1 MLETM
6 RVIYLLFLVVAMI
19 VGFARANPK
28 KATVPQTPRPTIQIP
43 EELAGPLARPLPL
56 GARPLPPRPTPVPPL
71 HVSAAIAN
79 AVSLTTV
86 ARAKMRSMS
95 I

>member
-6 RVIYLLFLVVAMI
+6 RVVYLLILVVAMI
-19 VGFARANPK
+19 VGFARGK
-28 KATVPQTPRPTIQIP
+28 TTVPQTPRPTIQIP
-43 EELAGPLARPLPL
+43 GETVGFRPL
-56 GARPLPPRPTPVPPL
+56 PLPPRPTPAPPL
-71 HVSAAIAN
+71 RPPISAAIQN
-79 AVSLTTV
+79 AVSLTAV